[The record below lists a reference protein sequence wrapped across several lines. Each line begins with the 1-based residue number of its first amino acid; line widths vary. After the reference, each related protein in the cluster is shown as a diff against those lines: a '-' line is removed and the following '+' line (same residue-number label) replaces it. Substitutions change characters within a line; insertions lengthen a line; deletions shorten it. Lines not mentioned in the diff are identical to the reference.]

1 MDYQTRFWYLP
12 SVLRGLVFNANYT
25 RTTSEAI
32 YPRNVIE
39 KIITFTPSFTIENV
53 NLDSA
58 NKIPGYF
65 DSPWPSEC
73 GGPRR
78 QKLPRS
84 KGLNV
89 QNQNIYN
96 KYFFCSICSW
106 VSNCFR

>member
-1 MDYQTRFWYLP
+1 M
-12 SVLRGLVFNANYT
+12 
-25 RTTSEAI
+25 
-32 YPRNVIE
+32 
-39 KIITFTPSFTIENV
+39 NV

-78 QKLPRS
+78 QKIPRS

-89 QNQNIYN
+89 QNT
-96 KYFFCSICSW
+96 KSDSEHDD
-106 VSNCFR
+106 SNEIESSNEDIIIETP